1 MNLVI
6 SNELLFLF
14 YLFPLFLTKVSSFKA
29 IDIIK
34 IDETVLLFLFKFII
48 KIPIIIKLIRLKIK
62 LFFLL
67 IIILIN
73 EIIIH

>member
-48 KIPIIIKLIRLKIK
+48 KIPIIIKLIKLKIK
-62 LFFLL
+62 LFFYR
-67 IIILIN
+67 I
-73 EIIIH
+73 

>member
-34 IDETVLLFLFKFII
+34 IDETLFLFLFKFII

-62 LFFLL
+62 LFF
-67 IIILIN
+67 
-73 EIIIH
+73 

>member
-48 KIPIIIKLIRLKIK
+48 KIPIIIKLIKLKIK
-62 LFFLL
+62 LFF
-67 IIILIN
+67 
-73 EIIIH
+73 

>member
-62 LFFLL
+62 LFFYR
-67 IIILIN
+67 I
-73 EIIIH
+73 

>member
-29 IDIIK
+29 KYIIRT
-34 IDETVLLFLFKFII
+34 DETVLLFLFKFII
-48 KIPIIIKLIRLKIK
+48 KIPIIIL
-62 LFFLL
+62 
-67 IIILIN
+67 
-73 EIIIH
+73 